1 MPVLFLIAIVVVLV
15 GIFFAA
21 TGRGGEMAYEPADHA
36 PLDLG
41 PVSAADI
48 ALLRPPT
55 AMWGYNMQVTD
66 EALDQIARA
75 VRERDITI
83 AYLQEQLA
91 GYEGHGS
98 YTEPLDPYAR
108 QDPEISA
115 AGTYGTRETPE
126 IAEPFDP
133 DPSAV
138 AATVPQMIGLA
149 ELFESRD
156 TPETFSDA
164 PETNGASPEAP
175 GASPEAFSA
184 SPEAPGASPEAPG
197 APETHD
203 ALESHE
209 PRQYPEDPE
218 ASHSSPP
225 GESLDTP
232 GPVEPQEPPEPSES
246 LGAAEPP
253 AAAAA
258 TDTQASEPQRTP
270 LVLKASAPKPEP
282 HEATQP
288 SQTLPDPGDVHDG
301 TEPSALL
308 RDDGESGEATQ
319 PSATV
324 AADEPKGPQGAF
336 DTHGWWAEQAK
347 QREAA
352 RHDQPRRQAAAEQ
365 EGDSMAA
372 AEEQGR

>member
-98 YTEPLDPYAR
+98 YTEPLDAYAR
-108 QDPEISA
+108 PYPEISA
-115 AGTYGTRETPE
+115 AETYGTRETPE
-126 IAEPFDP
+126 IAEPSDP
-133 DPSAV
+133 EPSAA

-156 TPETFSDA
+156 TPETFSA
-164 PETNGASPEAP
+164 SPEAAGASPEAP
-175 GASPEAFSA
+175 GASPEALGASPEALSASPEAFSA
-184 SPEAPGASPEAPG
+184 SPETAALPPRPPALWSLTTPLNPTNLASPRK
-197 APETHD
+197 T
-203 ALESHE
+203 
-209 PRQYPEDPE
+209 RK
-218 ASHSSPP
+218 PP
-225 GESLDTP
+225 T
-232 GPVEPQEPPEPSES
+232 
-246 LGAAEPP
+246 
-253 AAAAA
+253 
-258 TDTQASEPQRTP
+258 PQRP
-270 LVLKASAPKPEP
+270 VNL
-282 HEATQP
+282 
-288 SQTLPDPGDVHDG
+288 
-301 TEPSALL
+301 
-308 RDDGESGEATQ
+308 
-319 PSATV
+319 
-324 AADEPKGPQGAF
+324 
-336 DTHGWWAEQAK
+336 
-347 QREAA
+347 
-352 RHDQPRRQAAAEQ
+352 
-365 EGDSMAA
+365 
-372 AEEQGR
+372 

>member
-1 MPVLFLIAIVVVLV
+1 VPVLFLIAIIVVLV

-83 AYLQEQLA
+83 AYLQEQVA

-98 YTEPLDPYAR
+98 YTEPLDAYAR

-115 AGTYGTRETPE
+115 AETYGTRETPE

-133 DPSAV
+133 EPSAV
-138 AATVPQMIGLA
+138 AATVPQMFGLD

-156 TPETFSDA
+156 TPETFGDS
-164 PETNGASPEAP
+164 PETTGASPEAADALEP
-175 GASPEAFSA
+175 
-184 SPEAPGASPEAPG
+184 
-197 APETHD
+197 HD

-209 PRQYPEDPE
+209 PRQSPEDPE
-218 ASHSSPP
+218 ASHSSAP

-232 GPVEPQEPPEPSES
+232 GPVEPQEPQEPSEPPEP
-246 LGAAEPP
+246 LGAAEPA

-258 TDTQASEPQRTP
+258 TAAQAPEPPRTP

-288 SQTLPDPGDVHDG
+288 SQTLPDPGDVHDA
-301 TEPSALL
+301 TEPSAVL
-308 RDDGESGEATQ
+308 RDDEESGEATQ

-324 AADEPKGPQGAF
+324 APDEPKGPQGAF
-336 DTHGWWAEQAK
+336 DTHGWWAEQAE
-347 QREAA
+347 QQEAA
-352 RHDQPRRQAAAEQ
+352 RHDQPRRRASAEQ

-372 AEEQGR
+372 ADEQGR